1 MACSDWI
8 CCSLKFFGVF
18 RFDLWS
24 TGHFINMSC
33 CFVFIFVAS
42 LFVNCLVSGWSAV
55 WFEWIFKTC
64 DDHQTT
70 VWRNNNRTNEKKKT
84 KLNGT
89 VCGFELDNGKW
100 MSNRFVFGMAHF
112 ASFICSFNF
121 RAFMY
126 TFGGD
131 LVSNW
136 IVSQP
141 TKIKN
146 TTSKG
151 GCQHLSQLLLIWN
164 GNWLWSDRNV
174 CRLTSYQ

>member
-1 MACSDWI
+1 MLWRFQVWFVIDRTVYKYELLLCFYFCRLSI
-8 CCSLKFFGVF
+8 CKLFGQ
-18 RFDLWS
+18 W
-24 TGHFINMSC
+24 
-33 CFVFIFVAS
+33 
-42 LFVNCLVSGWSAV
+42 LVSGVV
-55 WFEWIFKTC
+55 WVNIQNVRRPPNHGVEKQQQNKW
-64 DDHQTT
+64 
-70 VWRNNNRTNEKKKT
+70 KKKT